1 MNFGRVVTAM
11 VTPMDDSLAVNY
23 EQAKK
28 VANYL
33 IENGSDAL
41 VVAGTTGESPTLTK
55 EEKLR
60 LFQVVVEEVGGK
72 VPVIAGT
79 GSNNTAETIK
89 FSKEAEKLGV
99 DALMLVAPYYN
110 KPNQE
115 ALYQHFKAIAQEI
128 SLPIMLYNV
137 PGRTGINIL
146 PGTVAR
152 LAEIENIVAMK
163 EASGNLDQISEL
175 KRLVNHDFSIYSG
188 DDSLT
193 LPILAVGGCGIV
205 SVAAHVIGRE
215 MGEMIDAFLAGNIV
229 KANEIHLQLFPVY
242 KALFCTTSPIPVKAA
257 MNLLG
262 HKVGSLRLPLVDAD
276 DNEMEIIKAEL
287 KKFGLL

>member
-11 VTPMDDSLAVNY
+11 VTPMDENLAVNY
-23 EQAKK
+23 EQVKK
-28 VANYL
+28 VAKYL

-41 VVAGTTGESPTLTK
+41 VVAGTTGESPTLSK
-55 EEKLR
+55 EEKLK

-79 GSNNTAETIK
+79 GSNNTAETIS

-115 ALYQHFKAIAQEI
+115 ALYQHFKAIAQATT
-128 SLPIMLYNV
+128 LPIMLYNV

-146 PGTVAR
+146 PSTVAR
-152 LAEIENIVAMK
+152 LAEIDNIVAMK

-175 KRLVNHDFSIYSG
+175 KRLVNHDFSLYSG

-193 LPILAVGGCGIV
+193 LPVLAVGGCGIV

-215 MGEMIDAFLAGNIV
+215 MGAMIDAFFAGNVV

-276 DNEMEIIKAEL
+276 ASEIEIIKTAL
-287 KKFGLL
+287 KKFGVL